1 MLHSESLLRFL
12 LLASTSDIRPESLP
26 DSRSQTSRKSVTI
39 FPVSAYWEKVKITNH
54 NNNNKD
60 NPVCKRSSCCLCGH
74 QHMPL
79 QYKKKISVTKTVCEL
94 RFCVK
99 KTTIVILLLYS
110 QKSFLCRVLACVAS
124 HRSRQKKPLHFAN

>member
-54 NNNNKD
+54 NNDNKD

-74 QHMPL
+74 QHMLL

-99 KTTIVILLLYS
+99 ETTIVILLLYS

-124 HRSRQKKPLHFAN
+124 HRSRQKKPDH